1 MSENGD
7 MLPRPAPRRAR
18 RFATE
23 RAAAPRQVIRA
34 PGRGRPPPARHI
46 FRAGMQVGAR
56 EVAVALVPYPSIH
69 AQAGVPGRFVPFALF
84 LSVAF
89 LSETT

>member
-1 MSENGD
+1 VSEI
-7 MLPRPAPRRAR
+7 R
-18 RFATE
+18 RFVTE
-23 RAAAPRQVIRA
+23 RAAAHRQVIRA
-34 PGRGRPPPARHI
+34 PGPPGGAWPSPARPSHI
-46 FRAGMQVGAR
+46 PRGQLGAR